1 MVLFQSQ
8 ATSAAWLKPVFLI
21 DYIGECIH
29 EALNVYTA
37 LQVLLRPNQSGGCRQ
52 RWLEAFYAMKL
63 GHVDLPTK
71 GAPFFLPILGCMSW
85 CCEAFALYCIKSTC
99 LRASTFL
106 LR

>member
-8 ATSAAWLKPVFLI
+8 ATSAAWHKPVFLI
-21 DYIGECIH
+21 DYVGECIH

-63 GHVDLPTK
+63 GHVDLPTN
-71 GAPFFLPILGCMSW
+71 GAPFFCLFLAACLGVVRHSLSTALNLL
-85 CCEAFALYCIKSTC
+85 AFVRAL
-99 LRASTFL
+99 FF
-106 LR
+106 